1 MNSMTDLYRR
11 RRAATSATNCEPAP
25 VRCSTCGMLECL
37 CRPRFF
43 AGQVLTADDLNRLDA
58 YVRGKNRLHNRQL
71 HGWGVVNGL
80 EVTCAPCGEGVNV
93 SCGYALGPCG
103 EDIVVCDA
111 VRVDVCSLIKAC
123 KASEPRQHCDPY
135 KPGAEQHPCEAL
147 QEEWVLAIRY
157 SETPARGVKPLL
169 PPSVDTGGCGCS
181 GGGASGGCG
190 CKGGSGSGSCGCKG
204 GGAGSCGCGGS
215 TPSASAKPR
224 TAPAQCEPAVICEGY
239 AFEVFRAPFP
249 QNDDK
254 RSDNGSEILRR
265 FECCAGPLLK
275 DVPQYPQNTPMDTP
289 AGYQV
294 WYQYTLQLRAFLLS
308 HLASRPGYH
317 CALIARLGTIVIPPP
332 GTIVIGGGQTF
343 DPAAL
348 EDALLLLVMV
358 WIDALLAC
366 FCSALLPPCPEP
378 SDDLRVPL
386 AVLHVA
392 ADCRVNSICNWTT
405 LRKFA
410 ATLPNLQYWLSALP
424 FGRALREILESIC
437 CFDVTTLFGD
447 KPQQPPPPPP
457 PPAGAPAGTPTEPA
471 PGMFRAEFRPGEIAA
486 GNANLRLNP
495 TFDTK
500 GVKDMSELVAA
511 ATRRGRRPLDAK
523 AFAASFLSRDGGR
536 PGDLSAIEMARL
548 PQFLALNQVARPI
561 ALGGLDPFAALLRD
575 RVGAL
580 LGMFGGGG
588 GQDDALRRE
597 FDELK
602 RHVAAQDDEIRAL
615 RKQRKPDAPAKKGK
629 R

>member
-11 RRAATSATNCEPAP
+11 RRAASATTCEPAP

-80 EVTCAPCGEGVNV
+80 EVTCAPCGDGVNV

-111 VRVDVCSLIKAC
+111 VRVDICSLIKAC
-123 KASEPRQHCDPY
+123 KASEPRQQCDPY
-135 KPGAEQHPCEAL
+135 KPGAEQRPCDTL

-169 PPSVDTGGCGCS
+169 PPTVDTGGCGCS
-181 GGGASGGCG
+181 GSGAAGCG
-190 CKGGSGSGSCGCKG
+190 CKGGSGGSCGCKG
-204 GGAGSCGCGGS
+204 GSTGSCGCGGS
-215 TPSASAKPR
+215 APSAAAKPR
-224 TAPAQCEPAVICEGY
+224 NAPAQCEPAVICEGY
-239 AFEVFRAPFP
+239 AFEVFRAPP
-249 QNDDK
+249 PKLDDK
-254 RSDNGSEILRR
+254 RADNDAEILRR
-265 FECCAGPLLK
+265 FECCARPLLK
-275 DVPQYPQNTPMDTP
+275 DVPQYPQDVPLDTA
-289 AGYQV
+289 AGYQI
-294 WYQYTLQLRAFLLS
+294 WYQYTLQLRAFLLN
-308 HLASRPGYH
+308 HLGTRPGYH

-332 GTIVIGGGQTF
+332 GTVGGAQTF

-378 SDDLRVPL
+378 ADDLRVPL

-392 ADCRVNSICNWTT
+392 PDCRVNSICNWTT

-410 ATLPNLQYWLSALP
+410 TTLPNLQYWLSALP
-424 FGRALREILESIC
+424 FGRALRELLEAFC

-457 PPAGAPAGTPTEPA
+457 PPPPPAGAPAEPA
-471 PGMFRAEFRPGEIAA
+471 PGVVRAAFRPGEIAA

-495 TFDTK
+495 VFDTK
-500 GVKDMSELVAA
+500 GVKDMSDLVAA

-523 AFAASFLSRDGGR
+523 AFAASFLSRDSSR
-536 PGDLSAIEMARL
+536 PDGLSAVEMARL
-548 PQFLALNQVARPI
+548 PQFLVLNQVARPI
-561 ALGGLDPFAALLRD
+561 ALGGLDPFAALLRE
-575 RVGAL
+575 RFGAL
-580 LGMFGGGG
+580 LGLSANGGGG
-588 GQDDALRRE
+588 AQDDSLRRE
-597 FDELK
+597 FDALK
-602 RHVAAQDDEIRAL
+602 RQVAAQHEEIRAL